1 MASEVLKVIKENLE
15 LAEEKLIEMA
25 EMIQFMDGVGLSTV
39 AHKANLAKLK
49 AQSEKWKKQLQ
60 ASGV

>member
-25 EMIQFMDGVGLSTV
+25 EMIKFMDGVGLSTI

>member
-25 EMIQFMDGVGLSTV
+25 EMIKFMDGVGLSTV